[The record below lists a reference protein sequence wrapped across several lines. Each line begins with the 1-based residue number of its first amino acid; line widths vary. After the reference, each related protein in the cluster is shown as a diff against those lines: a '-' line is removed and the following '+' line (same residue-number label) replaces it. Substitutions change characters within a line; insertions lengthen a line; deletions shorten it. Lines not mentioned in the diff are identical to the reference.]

1 MADDVKPTDATTL
14 LTKIAK
20 KAGRGVE
27 DVRSILARHGVA
39 YKPSIA
45 VPKHL
50 CITSLAFTGK
60 KKGETAPGPVNF
72 TWGDLSPGL
81 RAIISDRN
89 FRGKTTLLGLMRWG
103 LTGRRGKRIPTE
115 FAETFHTLTM
125 AFTLDGQVYEVEV
138 IDAIDPVGTL
148 WRVDG
153 GSRLALD
160 TFSSAEGFEAVMSGF
175 FMGQLGLQMLVTHA
189 DLGDKGVDQPHD
201 WVWLSGALE
210 IEPDPDNLFGSY
222 QALGS
227 RMMQMYLGVP
237 WTNAVNDVQAAKTRI
252 DIEARQ
258 AVSELE
264 RTRERRKSRIE
275 EIDAEI
281 AGLRRK
287 LRGLP
292 SAEGQRGDL
301 AEANRRFAEAQGR
314 LRSAV
319 RSMAV
324 ASEDRE
330 AAKLAYDAA
339 RRDLR
344 EFKEGRAAKTVFR
357 SLDPVCCPRC
367 DEVFDEERKQANNQ
381 DHTCVVCGTLEQPE
395 GNPARQEAGL
405 KDAVADAEARLTSQ
419 ERRKAALAKA
429 MDGARAEM
437 RETEATARDLEA
449 ALAEPSS
456 AYPLELELARLE
468 ARKEELGVDDAKP
481 SESGDDHQV
490 LRIAERVTQAAF
502 KPLQDELLGEVS
514 GLIEEYAVRFGVVS
528 LEEAKLL
535 GNTNLNMRKNGGI
548 AWFGTQTPGEK
559 ARLKIAA
566 TIAIIKV
573 AERRGLGRHPGVLLI
588 DSPGSNEMVDRDY
601 SNLIAGLAEVAREIP
616 HLQVFVTAAAS
627 ETILGHVARE
637 RLLYAEGDR
646 YLW

>member
-1 MADDVKPTDATTL
+1 MADDVKPTDASTL
-14 LTKIAK
+14 LTKIAE
-20 KAGRGVE
+20 KAGRSVE
-27 DVRSILARHGVA
+27 EVRSILARHGVS
-39 YKPSIA
+39 YKPAIA

-50 CITSLAFTGK
+50 CITSLAFTGE

-72 TWGDLSPGL
+72 GWPDLSPGL
-81 RAIISDRN
+81 MAIISDRN
-89 FRGKTTLLGLMRWG
+89 FRGKTTLLGMMRWG
-103 LTGRRGKRIPTE
+103 MTGRRGKGIPTE

-125 AFTLDGQVYEVEV
+125 TFTLDGQAYEVEV
-138 IDAIDPVGTL
+138 VDAIEQVGTL
-148 WRVDG
+148 WRIDG
-153 GSRLALD
+153 GNRLALD

-189 DLGDKGVDQPHD
+189 DRGDKGVDQPHD
-201 WVWLSGALE
+201 WIWLSGAMV
-210 IEPDPDNLFGSY
+210 IEPAPENLFGSY

-237 WTNAVNDVQAAKTRI
+237 WTNAVNDVQAAKARI
-252 DIEARQ
+252 EIEARQ
-258 AVSELE
+258 AASELE
-264 RTRERRKSRIE
+264 RTRDRRKTRIE
-275 EIDAEI
+275 EIEAEI

-292 SAEGQRGDL
+292 SAEGQRADL
-301 AEANRRFAEAQGR
+301 AEANRRFADAQGR

-367 DEVFDEERKQANNQ
+367 DEMFDDERRQANHQ
-381 DHTCVVCGTLEQPE
+381 EHTCVVCGTPEQPE
-395 GNPARQEAGL
+395 GNPAQQEAGL

-419 ERRKAALAKA
+419 DRRKSALAAA
-429 MDGARAEM
+429 MDAARTEM
-437 RETEATARDLEA
+437 RDAEATARTLEA

-468 ARKEELGVDDAKP
+468 ARKEELGIDDAEP
-481 SESGDDHQV
+481 SENGDDQQV
-490 LRIAERVTQAAF
+490 LKISERVTQAAF
-502 KPLQDELLGEVS
+502 KPLLDELLEEVS
-514 GLIEEYAVRFGVVS
+514 ALIKDYAVRFGVES

-535 GNTNLNMRKNGGI
+535 GNTNLRMRKNGGT
-548 AWFGTQTPGEK
+548 AWFGTQTDGEK

-566 TIAIIKV
+566 TLAIITV
-573 AERRGLGRHPGVLLI
+573 AERRGLGRHPGLLLI

-616 HLQVFVTAAAS
+616 HLQVFVTAAS
-627 ETILGHVARE
+627 SDTILGHVPRE
-637 RLLYAEGDR
+637 RLLYAEGEQ